1 MDRILY
7 TNQKKYLDNLIKSRD
22 ELLYEIEEYA
32 NKYSVPILNVHA
44 AEFLEQIVE
53 IKRPDRVLEIGT
65 AIGYSSIRMARNLRR
80 RAMLDTIEKSRDNL
94 EVSRA
99 YIAKAG
105 LEDKINVIEGD
116 ALTVMPTLTNRY
128 DLIFLDADKEDYE
141 KLLYYSIMLL
151 EKRGVMFVD
160 NLLWHG
166 YAAAKNVPA
175 EYRESAKHI
184 KKFNELFM
192 NQPGLNSKIVPVG
205 DGIGLAI
212 KE

>member
-94 EVSRA
+94 EVSSA